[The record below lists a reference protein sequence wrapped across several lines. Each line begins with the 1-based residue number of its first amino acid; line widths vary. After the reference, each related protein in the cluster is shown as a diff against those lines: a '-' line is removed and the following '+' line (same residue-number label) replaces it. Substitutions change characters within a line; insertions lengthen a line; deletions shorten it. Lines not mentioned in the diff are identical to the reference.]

1 MASFFPVS
9 VILTAYN
16 AEAFMRR
23 AIDELLAQAF
33 FDFEI
38 LIIDDGS
45 TDSTGDIC
53 DDYAKRESRIRV
65 FHERHQGVA
74 HARQVGIDNVQGE
87 YTIHIDADDTISTS
101 MLGEMYQAA
110 KNTDADILICDYEE
124 QNKEE
129 KVYHE
134 QEPTALTKEAVV
146 NDLID
151 GTLYGALWN
160 KLIRSSVFRDN
171 QVRFRQELRMRED
184 MFFLLDIFPFVTK
197 IAYLPKAYYT
207 YNRTNN
213 CYSLTNTYLREDRNY
228 YDQEVLWCKTAL
240 SNTLVSDEH
249 KYQLRS
255 SLLNYA
261 YITLIGNVFTRS
273 EWLEAFAP
281 CRQFFNATDRS
292 YKRRLVEW
300 ALNDHYLSASA
311 IRRILA
317 FIGKMK

>member
-1 MASFFPVS
+1 MNPFPSIS

-23 AIDELLAQAF
+23 AIDELLAQTF

-45 TDSTGDIC
+45 TDSTGNIC
-53 DDYAKRESRIRV
+53 DDYAKRESRIRL
-65 FHERHQGVA
+65 FHELHQGVA
-74 HARQVGIDNVQGE
+74 HARQVGIDNVRGE
-87 YTIHIDADDTISTS
+87 YTIHIDADDTINTT
-101 MLGEMYQAA
+101 MLEKMYQAA

-124 QNKEE
+124 QDKEE

-151 GTLYGALWN
+151 GKLYGALWN

-171 QVRFRQELRMRED
+171 QVRFRQELRIRED
-184 MFFLLDIFPFVTK
+184 MFFILDIFPFVTK

-228 YDQEVLWCKTAL
+228 YDQEVLWCKAAL
-240 SNTLVSDEH
+240 SNTLVSEEQ
-249 KYQLRS
+249 KYRLRS

-261 YITLIGNVFTRS
+261 YHRPG
-273 EWLEAFAP
+273 
-281 CRQFFNATDRS
+281 
-292 YKRRLVEW
+292 
-300 ALNDHYLSASA
+300 
-311 IRRILA
+311 
-317 FIGKMK
+317 